1 LSTNVQ
7 RANETW
13 EVFFRAQA
21 TLTLEFQ
28 RRGSWGDV
36 LPREYRV
43 LYALSSAPVG
53 IRITEL
59 GEDALLSDAGISR
72 LVARLHER
80 GLVERREDPTD
91 ARAARI
97 VLTPAGVKAQ
107 RRVGAALARQVAET
121 MSRALDDDQLR
132 TLRDLSQALL
142 TSAEQAQRT
151 RERRDLGWTS
161 VLSQ

>member
-1 LSTNVQ
+1 M
-7 RANETW
+7 
-13 EVFFRAQA
+13 
-21 TLTLEFQ
+21 
-28 RRGSWGDV
+28 
-36 LPREYRV
+36 LPREYGV

-142 TSAEQAQRT
+142 TSAEQAQQ
-151 RERRDLGWTS
+151 DSGAKGSGLD
-161 VLSQ
+161 